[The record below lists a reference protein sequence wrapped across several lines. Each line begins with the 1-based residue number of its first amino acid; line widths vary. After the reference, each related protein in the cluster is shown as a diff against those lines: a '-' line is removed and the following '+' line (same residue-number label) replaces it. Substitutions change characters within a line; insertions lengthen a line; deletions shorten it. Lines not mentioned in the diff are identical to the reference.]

1 MTLHKEF
8 LAVVAPAGRPVIDA
22 EAAGEGWRTALA
34 ELEYAERHGSTAAE
48 VEQFAKGVVEARVAM
63 FEAGIA
69 RHRGLP
75 ANLSAAYL
83 QVVVLP

>member
-1 MTLHKEF
+1 MTLDTEPS
-8 LAVVAPAGRPVIDA
+8 AVAAPACRPVIDV
-22 EAAGEGWRTALA
+22 EAAGEGWRNALA

-69 RHRGLP
+69 RHRALP
-75 ANLSAAYL
+75 ANLSTAYL